1 MRKLDKEWAMTTKK
15 DLHSAVTDSEPV
27 QTKPIP
33 PRDKKDRIL
42 EALTA
47 CLQTKPF
54 EKTSIRDIAREAGVN
69 HGLLHYYFKSKEDIL
84 LHYIDHVIGLYRGLF
99 NDWFSEQ
106 DMERDGKEVLRDFF
120 RFTNERITC
129 NAVLSKMFIEIW
141 EIAAY
146 NPAVREKLRKAYGEW
161 IETLSA
167 LVNRYT
173 GDPDRSKR
181 IGTAVVAFLEGMAM
195 FSIILDRDS
204 IDFST
209 VLADFQEKIIEIL

>member
-1 MRKLDKEWAMTTKK
+1 MTTKK

-161 IETLSA
+161 IQTLSA